1 MRRINIL
8 LVLDTLKADSFG
20 AITRWG
26 DFSQVMAG
34 IEAAERVGFNIK
46 LNVVKGVN
54 EDEYDDL
61 IRFAHRRGMDL
72 TLNETM
78 PMGEIERRGRET
90 TSSQCSPHRVAASQ
104 WARISDG
111 VWARCSVRWQTMTA
125 SYAFAATTM
134 RLWFAGTARVCKDMS
149 SSCIK
154 LA

>member
-1 MRRINIL
+1 VRRINIL

-34 IEAAERVGFNIK
+34 IEAAERVGFKIK

-90 TSSQCSPHRVAASQ
+90 TSSQRGGPSLRLDLGQLDRLLLRSPQPAEWDKALWWHG
-104 WARISDG
+104 WA
-111 VWARCSVRWQTMTA
+111 
-125 SYAFAATTM
+125 
-134 RLWFAGTARVCKDMS
+134 
-149 SSCIK
+149 
-154 LA
+154 